1 MPKFEIV
8 KHGYD
13 TEQVQKY
20 INTLCLKYE
29 EKLTEQKDR
38 VFSLKNEMG
47 MLQER
52 LDAYQ
57 KKDKQISKALI
68 YAVEKAEQIENSASN
83 LYNLEIKR
91 IRLLYDKWYNLLME
105 LERNFPNVLTNGML
119 AYNLNE
125 FKGNIEKIIE
135 QNIKL
140 EGGVKDKLKQ
150 NSSGY
155 IKNLLN
161 RMDYVI
167 NENSTPDQSVKH
179 MATTIKNQNAMERD
193 MDRIQ
198 SIKLRL
204 KNINGKLTVEKD
216 ENIVDK
222 FLNSNDVKLKD
233 DAFTKNIMPKN
244 YIIPN
249 ESGFDLEEALN
260 PKEDLEEI
268 MKAFDFFTSDDNE

>member
-1 MPKFEIV
+1 MPKFETV

-38 VFSLKNEMG
+38 VFSLKNEVA

-105 LERNFPNVLTNGML
+105 LERNFPNILTNGML
-119 AYNLNE
+119 AYNLTE

-167 NENSTPDQSVKH
+167 NENSIPNEDVKD
-179 MATTIKNQNAMERD
+179 MATTIKKQNSMERE

-204 KNINGKLTVEKD
+204 KNINGKFSVEKD

-233 DAFTKNIMPKN
+233 NVFTKNLMPKN

>member
-1 MPKFEIV
+1 MPKFETV

-38 VFSLKNEMG
+38 VFSLKNEVA

-105 LERNFPNVLTNGML
+105 LERNFPNILTNGML
-119 AYNLNE
+119 AYNLTE

-167 NENSTPDQSVKH
+167 NENSIPNEDVKD
-179 MATTIKNQNAMERD
+179 MATTIKKQNSMERE
-193 MDRIQ
+193 MDRE
-198 SIKLRL
+198 L
-204 KNINGKLTVEKD
+204 
-216 ENIVDK
+216 
-222 FLNSNDVKLKD
+222 F
-233 DAFTKNIMPKN
+233 
-244 YIIPN
+244 
-249 ESGFDLEEALN
+249 EE
-260 PKEDLEEI
+260 E
-268 MKAFDFFTSDDNE
+268 